1 MTKSLM
7 LTITSKWIVILQEYE
22 KIKAGDGAKTAFLSV
37 NELCEAYH
45 VHRRDI
51 RKYYERWVKNG
62 KDAVS
67 LLPHKRGPKPGKHK
81 LLSKEEERII
91 MKIHRRLGSNE
102 FEIFELLKPRWNL
115 HPSVSTIYRTLKQYR
130 EGEPHPQKPLVKRY
144 EKRNPGELLHADTYH
159 LSKTM
164 MSDRTTRHL
173 FGIVDDYS
181 RLAYMEPLWT
191 NTAADVTRAFFH
203 SLRFF
208 LAHGIHPKC
217 VMTDNGSEFTAF
229 TSCKAKRTHFFET
242 MLDIAG
248 IRHIYTAP
256 YHPQTNGK
264 VERFWKI
271 VQQECIFHLDPGQS
285 MQSLAQE
292 VEGYL
297 YRYNYQ
303 RRHGALNYVTPLD
316 RLSSSVTELLT

>member
-1 MTKSLM
+1 MKKSLM
-7 LTITSKWIVILQEYE
+7 YSVTSKWVAILKEYE
-22 KIKAGDGAKTAFLSV
+22 KVKSGNKTQSTFCSV
-37 NELCEAYH
+37 NDLCDAYH
-45 VHRRDI
+45 VHRKDI

-62 KDAVS
+62 KSEES
-67 LLPHKRGPKPGKHK
+67 LLPHHRGPKPGKHK

-91 MKIHRRLGSNE
+91 VKIHRRLGSNE
-102 FEIFELLKPRWNL
+102 FEIFELLKSRWKV

-130 EGEPHPQKPLVKRY
+130 ESQSRVSKPAVKRY
-144 EKRNPGELLHADTYH
+144 ERRTPGELLHADTYR
-159 LSKTM
+159 LSKGM
-164 MSDRTTRHL
+164 MQDRTTRHL
-173 FGIVDDYS
+173 FGIIDDYT
-181 RLAYMEPLWT
+181 RLAYVEPLWS

-208 LAHGIHPKC
+208 LAHGVRPRC

-229 TSCKAKRTHFFET
+229 TSQKAQRTHFFET
-242 MLDIAG
+242 MLDITG
-248 IRHIYTAP
+248 IRHIRTHP

-271 VQQECIFHLDPGQS
+271 LRYECIANLDPGQT
-285 MQSLAQE
+285 MNTVANE

-303 RRHGALNYVTPLD
+303 RRHGALGYITPFD
-316 RLSSSVTELLT
+316 RLSSFVTELST